1 MYVFNV
7 ALAIICTECTKK
19 SWYTLKHYSIY
30 NYWSK
35 NMRTAVPCRS
45 ATSTFVA
52 ESYSADAVCQA
63 K

>member
-19 SWYTLKHYSIY
+19 SRYTLKHYSIY

-35 NMRTAVPCRS
+35 NMPKQEKQNLSENMITVKSLFA
-45 ATSTFVA
+45 
-52 ESYSADAVCQA
+52 
-63 K
+63 